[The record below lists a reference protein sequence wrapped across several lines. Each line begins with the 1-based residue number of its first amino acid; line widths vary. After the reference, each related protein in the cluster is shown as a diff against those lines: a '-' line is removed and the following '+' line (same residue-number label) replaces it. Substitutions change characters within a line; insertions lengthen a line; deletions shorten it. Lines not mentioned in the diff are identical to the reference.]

1 MARQISLLLFLVL
14 CAGLTGAHAQTQIEL
29 DKIEEGVNVAIV
41 TVDGIKLFPV
51 RGITAYPAKLRA
63 REIQKRIKTIASD
76 EMIKLDA
83 FKLEPDTDRISIV
96 ANEIFVMHVINADA
110 TYAGIDRNLLA
121 EVYLDRIK
129 ESIKKYRQD
138 RTLEVLLY
146 NTLYVFAA
154 TVVMILVLFGI
165 RLGFRYFQQNVQQ
178 RYESRI
184 KSLEFKSVEILNED
198 QIKTTLR
205 GLLTTIKVLMILV
218 AAYLYLHFALSLL
231 PWTRAFAY
239 SLIDMTLKPL
249 DVIGRGIL
257 EYTDNVVFIIILI
270 VVVRYVLQLI
280 RMFFSAL
287 RGGRIKISSFEPEWA
302 WPTYRLVRLFVI
314 AFAFVM
320 AFPYIPGSESAAF
333 KGVTLFFGVLFSL
346 GSSTYISNIIAGY
359 TMTYRRAFKVG
370 DRIKIGDIVGDV
382 EEIRLLVTHLRSL
395 KNEEIVI
402 PNSKI
407 LNTEVTNY
415 STIAEQQGLILHT
428 TVGIGYEVPWRQV
441 EAMLLMAAQ
450 CTTGLK
456 TEPKPFVLQ
465 KSLGDH
471 AVNYELNVYCDD
483 ANRMLS
489 FYSALHQNI
498 QDVFNEFG
506 VQIMTPSYIADT
518 PTPKIVTKD
527 DWYTAP
533 AKSPDTSNK

>member
-1 MARQISLLLFLVL
+1 MARQISLLLFIVL
-14 CAGLTGAHAQTQIEL
+14 CVGLTGVQAQAQIEL

-41 TVDGIKLFPV
+41 TVDGIELFPV
-51 RGITAYPAKLRA
+51 RGITAFPAKLRA
-63 REIQKRIKTIASD
+63 RNIQKRIKAVANDETIELDA
-76 EMIKLDA
+76 IKLVP
-83 FKLEPDTDRISIV
+83 KTDRTGIMAKETLIMNV
-96 ANEIFVMHVINADA
+96 VNADA

-121 EVYLDRIK
+121 EVYLDHIK

-138 RTLEVLLY
+138 RTHEVLLD
-146 NTLYVFAA
+146 NTLYVLAA
-154 TVVMILVLFGI
+154 TILLILVLFGI
-165 RLGFRYFQQNVQQ
+165 RLGFRFLHNIFQQ

-184 KSLEFKSVEILNED
+184 KALEFKSVKILNEA
-198 QIKTTLR
+198 QIKTTLW
-205 GLLTTIKVLMILV
+205 GVFTTVKVLMILV
-218 AAYLYLHFALSLL
+218 AAYLYLQFALSLL

-249 DVIGRGIL
+249 TVIGGGIL
-257 EYTDNVVFIIILI
+257 EYTDNVMFLIILI
-270 VVVRYVLQLI
+270 IVVRYVLRMI
-280 RMFFSAL
+280 SMFFSAL
-287 RGGRIKISSFEPEWA
+287 RGGRIKFSGFDPEWA
-302 WPTYRLVRLFVI
+302 WPTFRLIRIFII

-382 EEIRLLVTHLRSL
+382 DEIRLLVTHLRSL

-415 STIAEQQGLILHT
+415 STIAKQQGLILHT
-428 TVGIGYEVPWRQV
+428 MVGIGYEVPWRQV

-450 CTTGLK
+450 RTTGLK

-465 KSLGDH
+465 KSLGDF

-483 ANRMLS
+483 ANRMMS
-489 FYSALHQNI
+489 FYSDLHQNI

-506 VQIMTPSYIADT
+506 VQIMTPSYVADT
-518 PTPKIVTKD
+518 PTPKIVIKD

-533 AKSPDTSNK
+533 ANPPDTTSK

>member
-14 CAGLTGAHAQTQIEL
+14 GIGLRGAQAQTQIEL

-41 TVDGIKLFPV
+41 TVDGIELFPV

-63 REIQKRIKTIASD
+63 REIQKRIKGIARD
-76 EMIKLDA
+76 ETIKLDTL
-83 FKLEPDTDRISIV
+83 KLEPKADRIAIM
-96 ANEIFVMHVINADA
+96 ADEILILNVVEADA
-110 TYAGIDRNLLA
+110 TYAGIERILLA
-121 EVYLDRIK
+121 EVYLDIIK
-129 ESIKKYRQD
+129 ESIKRYRQD
-138 RTLEVLLY
+138 RTYEVLMD
-146 NTLYVFAA
+146 NTIYVIAA
-154 TVVMILVLFGI
+154 TVLLLLVLFGI
-165 RLGFRYFQQNVQQ
+165 RLGFRFLHNIFQQ

-184 KSLEFKSVEILNED
+184 KSLEFKSVEILNEA

-205 GLLTTIKVLMILV
+205 GLFTTIKVLMILIAV
-218 AAYLYLHFALSLL
+218 YLYLQFALSLL
-231 PWTRAFAY
+231 PWTRAFAF

-249 DVIGRGIL
+249 TVIGGGIL
-257 EYTDNVVFIIILI
+257 EYTDNVVFIVILI
-270 VVVRYVLQLI
+270 IVVRYALKLI
-280 RMFFSAL
+280 SMFFSAL
-287 RGGRIKISSFEPEWA
+287 RGGRIKFSGFEPEWA
-302 WPTYRLVRLFVI
+302 WPTYRLVRIFII

-320 AFPYIPGSESAAF
+320 VFPYIPGSGSAAF

-370 DRIKIGDIVGDV
+370 DRIQIGGIVGDV

-428 TVGIGYEVPWRQV
+428 TVGIGYEVSWRQV
-441 EAMLLMAAQ
+441 EALLLMAAQ
-450 CTTGLK
+450 RTTGLK

-465 KSLGDH
+465 KSLGDF
-471 AVNYELNVYCDD
+471 AVNYELNVYCDN
-483 ANRMLS
+483 ANRMMS

-506 VQIMTPSYIADT
+506 VQIMTPSYVADT

-527 DWYTAP
+527 HWYTAP
-533 AKSPDTSNK
+533 AKPPDTGSK